1 MLVPGFG
8 SQVSCCGGPPTSP
21 NTITDLARP
30 NEPPRADEAADAR
43 ARREAQVIS
52 AAYDA
57 IFESIRHIDIT
68 RGRRMAEA
76 REQVTHTR

>member
-1 MLVPGFG
+1 MKHPEQIPFDFAVLEAVP
-8 SQVSCCGGPPTSP
+8 C
-21 NTITDLARP
+21 
-30 NEPPRADEAADAR
+30 EPPRAQVLQLADAR